1 MRRLGPVPCRDGMAF
16 GTGVTDM
23 IDGWQAKG
31 LFGGSGRGSTDA
43 RRMSG

>member
-1 MRRLGPVPCRDGMAF
+1 MAF

-31 LFGGSGRGSTDA
+31 LSGGSGRGSTDA